1 MFSGLKPSET
11 EIYRRL
17 IFLWERAF
25 LNGAQAFQVSVQDGS
40 VVQQEAMHNS
50 NIIAFAAITDKSTRS
65 RGASKVWRSQP
76 I

>member
-1 MFSGLKPSET
+1 MFSGPKLTET

-40 VVQQEAMHNS
+40 LGDTQIRPYVD
-50 NIIAFAAITDKSTRS
+50 T
-65 RGASKVWRSQP
+65 
-76 I
+76 